1 MRYPN
6 VYGIDMPTKEELV
19 AHQASVDGLEGLERV
34 VATIVGADRVVYQN
48 LHDLEQAI
56 QEEAKVCVCARA
68 RARCG
73 RASCWACVV
82 WRADLVPISC
92 RPRPVTWLTLPPPS
106 RSRVPPPPQ
115 EAGVQFS
122 SLESSC
128 FNGSYVTESAVSVDY
143 LATLARTRSID
154 RGGDANETHL
164 LDQLEIPLK
173 VQRVS

>member
-1 MRYPN
+1 M
-6 VYGIDMPTKEELV
+6 
-19 AHQASVDGLEGLERV
+19 
-34 VATIVGADRVVYQN
+34 
-48 LHDLEQAI
+48 
-56 QEEAKVCVCARA
+56 
-68 RARCG
+68 
-73 RASCWACVV
+73 
-82 WRADLVPISC
+82 WRADLVPIPC
-92 RPRPVTWLTLPPPS
+92 RSRADLARLHGSPSPPLS
-106 RSRVPPPPQ
+106 RSRVLPPPQ
-115 EAGVQFS
+115 EAGVHFS

>member
-1 MRYPN
+1 LWVPIASY
-6 VYGIDMPTKEELV
+6 TKIC
-19 AHQASVDGLEGLERV
+19 
-34 VATIVGADRVVYQN
+34 TISSRPS
-48 LHDLEQAI
+48 
-56 QEEAKVCVCARA
+56 KRRPRCARA
-68 RARCG
+68 LGVRRVG

-92 RPRPVTWLTLPPPS
+92 RSRADLARLHGLPPPPS

>member
-19 AHQASVDGLEGLERV
+19 AHQASADGLEGLERV

-48 LHDLEQAI
+48 LHDLEEAI
-56 QEEAKVCVCARA
+56 QEEAKVCAFA
-68 RARCG
+68 Y
-73 RASCWACVV
+73 ACVV
-82 WRADLVPISC
+82 WRADLVPISYRPCVPTLC
-92 RPRPVTWLTLPPPS
+92 RPHPVHVPPFPPFLA
-106 RSRVPPPPQ
+106 RVPHSPQ
-115 EAGVQFS
+115 EAGVHFS

>member
-1 MRYPN
+1 M
-6 VYGIDMPTKEELV
+6 
-19 AHQASVDGLEGLERV
+19 
-34 VATIVGADRVVYQN
+34 
-48 LHDLEQAI
+48 
-56 QEEAKVCVCARA
+56 RA
-68 RARCG
+68 R
-73 RASCWACVV
+73 WACVV

-92 RPRPVTWLTLPPPS
+92 RPRPVAWLTPPPIPS
-106 RSRVPPPPQ
+106 RSRVPSPPQ

>member
-1 MRYPN
+1 MAYP
-6 VYGIDMPTKEELV
+6 
-19 AHQASVDGLEGLERV
+19 
-34 VATIVGADRVVYQN
+34 
-48 LHDLEQAI
+48 
-56 QEEAKVCVCARA
+56 
-68 RARCG
+68 
-73 RASCWACVV
+73 
-82 WRADLVPISC
+82 
-92 RPRPVTWLTLPPPS
+92 PPPS

>member
-1 MRYPN
+1 VRFPN

-56 QEEAKVCVCARA
+56 QEEAKVCARV
-68 RARCG
+68 G
-73 RASCWACVV
+73 RASCG
-82 WRADLVPISC
+82 VPISC
-92 RPRPVTWLTLPPPS
+92 RSRADLARLHGSPPPPS